1 MTTNAIL
8 LIISIVCITI
18 GLIMAHK
25 VHMEQIDD
33 EGKNN

>member
-1 MTTNAIL
+1 MTANAIL
-8 LIISIVCITI
+8 LAISIVCITI

-33 EGKNN
+33 EGKNH